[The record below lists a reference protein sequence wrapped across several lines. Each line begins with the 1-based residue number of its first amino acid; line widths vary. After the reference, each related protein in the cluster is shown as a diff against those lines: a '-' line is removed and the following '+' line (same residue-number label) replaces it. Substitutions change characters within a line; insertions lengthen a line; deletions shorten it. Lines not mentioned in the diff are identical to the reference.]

1 MGYFPVSL
9 ELAGR
14 PCVVIG
20 GGVIAERRI
29 EALLAAGAEVT
40 VVSPTLT
47 AVLGGM
53 AAVGRLRHLARA
65 YQPGDL
71 RGTVLALTATD
82 DPAVTA
88 AVAKEA
94 RMLGVW
100 LNAADDPAHCDFM
113 LPAVVRRGV
122 LTVAVASGGASP
134 ALARALRE
142 YLDTVLG
149 AEWSALG
156 ELAAEARRELR
167 ASGRAADAA
176 AWRRALGADV
186 RRLLADGNVDDARRL
201 IRTRLG
207 GDEASE
213 ASRIPA

>member
-1 MGYFPVSL
+1 
-9 ELAGR
+9 
-14 PCVVIG
+14 
-20 GGVIAERRI
+20 
-29 EALLAAGAEVT
+29 
-40 VVSPTLT
+40 
-47 AVLGGM
+47 M
-53 AAVGRLRHLARA
+53 AAAGRLRHLARA

-71 RGTVLALTATD
+71 RGAVLALTATD

-94 RMLGVW
+94 RMAGVW

-134 ALARALRE
+134 ALTRALRE
-142 YLDTVLG
+142 YLDTALG
-149 AEWSALG
+149 AEWAALG

-176 AWRRALGADV
+176 AWRRALAADV
-186 RRLLADGNVDDARRL
+186 RGLLGDGQVDEARRL

-207 GDEASE
+207 GGDQPEAP
-213 ASRIPA
+213 RMPA